1 MLGPTRNQ
9 LARLVIRTAPGAHEL
24 VRPVLQVAGIGGRE
38 LSGGD
43 ELLRAAWSSTIDL
56 LLIEAPTPLYDTL
69 ELCAQLRRF
78 FQFPILVLEQGGAE
92 HERIALLDAGA
103 DDVLSIP
110 AGLAELPARCTM
122 LMRRLGRQIARDP
135 DAGYLRA
142 GALRLDIA
150 RCRLLLP
157 GQAGVDLTPA
167 QTRLLG
173 LLISA
178 QGACVPLPAVSVHVF
193 GAVAVNA
200 GKRVANL
207 LRDLEG
213 RLAPAGAA
221 PFVDYVKGHGYRVIA
236 PEP

>member
-1 MLGPTRNQ
+1 MLAPTRGQ
-9 LARLVIRTAPGAHEL
+9 PARLVVRTAPGAHEL
-24 VRPVLQVAGIGGRE
+24 VRPVLQVAGLAARE

-43 ELLRAAWSSTIDL
+43 DLIQAAWSSTIDL
-56 LLIEAPTPLYDTL
+56 LLIEALPPLQNTL

-78 FQFPILVLEQGGAE
+78 FQFPILVIVQGGAE

-110 AGLAELPARCTM
+110 ACLGELPARCGM
-122 LMRRLGRQIARDP
+122 LLRRLSRQLARDP
-135 DAGYLRA
+135 DARYLRA

-157 GQAGVDLTPA
+157 ADAGVDLTPA
-167 QTRLLG
+167 QTRLLA
-173 LLISA
+173 LLLSA
-178 QGACVPLPAVSVHVF
+178 QGSCVPLPVVSAHVF
-193 GAVAVNA
+193 GVVAANA

-213 RLAPAGAA
+213 RLAAAGGA
-221 PFVDYVKGHGYRVIA
+221 PFVDYVKGYGYRLLVR
-236 PEP
+236 EL